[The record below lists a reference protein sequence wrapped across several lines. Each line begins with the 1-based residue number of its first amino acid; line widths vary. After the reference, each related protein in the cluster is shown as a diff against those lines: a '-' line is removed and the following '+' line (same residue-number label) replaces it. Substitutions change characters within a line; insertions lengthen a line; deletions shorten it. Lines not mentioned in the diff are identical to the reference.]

1 MIGTESGSSAL
12 DPYGDLRRSEAA
24 WRAEHPDATFEEYSA
39 VQQPG
44 WDDYGFTAISPRLFE
59 AAQTKTAQ
67 LLVEGEYDG
76 ILEADRH
83 YMPLRED
90 LSNLDEAL
98 ERIAD
103 PAETEAFAERAWE
116 DLILSGSYS
125 YGAFAAHV
133 ETVVEE
139 VAGERPRRGSRGEL
153 AWRAAN
159 AAADGYSN
167 LVIRPPRLAHRY
179 ARRHAPWLADGWS
192 ARAAGCASGPG
203 TAARERAPL
212 AFRQPPLAG
221 VRRDAADGARALSAH
236 RAGRHACRVAPE
248 AARARRERGRSPRRL
263 LERRYPVPRR
273 SASCGGRGGARHTR
287 SSLARRPGTRRG
299 GPRSMGRV
307 VARAEDRLPAGRVHH
322 AHVLDDW
329 LHDLGVDVV
338 FSIYGPEHRERLYP
352 RMARR
357 ARFERALTGYV
368 DERRSVS
375 PGRRRAPHA
384 RRPLDLAYRAEPLP
398 PRFGRLAQ
406 AEAASGGGARPA
418 RAGGR
423 PAGRRLARRPRRDPR
438 RAVVRSDRV
447 DTRRARQRERGQ
459 RDDAAEAV
467 ARERALLVERPA

>member
-1 MIGTESGSSAL
+1 VDATPRAWLILYLHAEGEPMRPTTVQHLGFLDHSMTPHDVLRWNALHGVPRWVREYPFDVVLLHYSVLCMRWEAPFERWRSSLDWIRDSDAVRLAMPQDDFVCAHTLDEWLESLDLDCVFSALGERHWPTLYPRTSARTRMERTHTGFVDDRAAGVVATLPRPHAERMLDIVYRARNLPFYLGHHGQLKHRIAEIVDPAARAHGLRTDISTRIGDTKYGDAWFDFLASGRCVIGTESGSSAL
-12 DPYGDLRRSEAA
+12 DPYGDLRRSEAP

-44 WDDYGFTAISPRLFE
+44 WDDHDFTVISPRVFE

-167 LVIRPPRLAHRY
+167 LVIRSPRLAHRY
-179 ARRHAPWLADGWS
+179 AKRHAPWLADGMERT
-192 ARAAGCASGPG
+192 RA
-203 TAARERAPL
+203 
-212 AFRQPPLAG
+212 
-221 VRRDAADGARALSAH
+221 
-236 RAGRHACRVAPE
+236 
-248 AARARRERGRSPRRL
+248 
-263 LERRYPVPRR
+263 
-273 SASCGGRGGARHTR
+273 
-287 SSLARRPGTRRG
+287 
-299 GPRSMGRV
+299 
-307 VARAEDRLPAGRVHH
+307 
-322 AHVLDDW
+322 W
-329 LHDLGVDVV
+329 L
-338 FSIYGPEHRERLYP
+338 I
-352 RMARR
+352 
-357 ARFERALTGYV
+357 
-368 DERRSVS
+368 
-375 PGRRRAPHA
+375 
-384 RRPLDLAYRAEPLP
+384 
-398 PRFGRLAQ
+398 
-406 AEAASGGGARPA
+406 
-418 RAGGR
+418 
-423 PAGRRLARRPRRDPR
+423 
-438 RAVVRSDRV
+438 
-447 DTRRARQRERGQ
+447 
-459 RDDAAEAV
+459 
-467 ARERALLVERPA
+467 ERPWHRGP